1 MNTQSV
7 QTHVGE
13 IQTELRTPTRESA
26 QKLHDEFDYV
36 SAVNAYVWGMPAVNQ
51 AGYIFAWR
59 DFFKAQC
66 GQFIALP
73 TLQDRRGTL
82 TPTTTSTYVLAV
94 ADLAETGPLVLEDL
108 PGNNVGI
115 ISDLWQ
121 RLIAQIGFAGP
132 FKGKGGRFHILGPGH
147 EPPEDVSGYHVVRS
161 LTNHIFFGTRLLDDD
176 KEKAIREQAP
186 LLQAYPYG
194 QRENPRT
201 KPLILGNSRK

>member
-1 MNTQSV
+1 ML
-7 QTHVGE
+7 E
-13 IQTELRTPTRESA
+13 RRLRTVVGALETLTGCSRVA
-26 QKLHDEFDYV
+26 TTMWAIY
-36 SAVNAYVWGMPAVNQ
+36 A
-51 AGYIFAWR
+51 
-59 DFFKAQC
+59 
-66 GQFIALP
+66 ALP